1 MSYANSGVPSRR
13 ARAPG
18 LWPVTVSG
26 RVAWRETPGGDSC
39 GAGAAWPWMTSMTA
53 ISSRPITPRRAAG
66 CERGIYTSGSS
77 CPRLMASSGGSVPG
91 LAVSQPRPASARCSR
106 IGENSASS
114 GVSIQVTAT
123 LAESAAERSR

>member
-1 MSYANSGVPSRR
+1 
-13 ARAPG
+13 
-18 LWPVTVSG
+18 
-26 RVAWRETPGGDSC
+26 
-39 GAGAAWPWMTSMTA
+39 MTA

-66 CERGIYTSGSS
+66 CERGIYTSASS
-77 CPRLMASSGGSVPG
+77 CPRLMASSGAGSVPG